1 MAGKDDADLRKVAAV
16 LIPVVVGSLLGLGT
30 SIATSYFNFQ
40 FQQEETIRKETDARL
55 ERAMT
60 LAVKYSSDVG
70 KALSIGI
77 ITKGE
82 ATAKELA
89 VLSAP
94 SDTLAELSAVIQL
107 YFPRLKGEVDQIY
120 AAHAA
125 MMQRF
130 DSIID
135 ARDQH
140 RGEDVAAFSE
150 RIQKETAVAMSRV
163 HSLRNEL
170 GRMANDRRR

>member
-1 MAGKDDADLRKVAAV
+1 MAGKDDADLRNVAAV
-16 LIPVVVGSLLGLGT
+16 LIPVVVGGLLGLGT

-40 FQQEETIRKETDARL
+40 FQQGETIRKEADARL

-60 LAVKYSSDVG
+60 LAVKYASDVG

-77 ITKGE
+77 LTKGE
-82 ATAKELA
+82 VTPKDLA

-94 SDTLAELSAVIQL
+94 SDTLAELSAVVQL
-107 YFPRLKGEVDQIY
+107 YFPQLKGEIDRIY
-120 AAHAA
+120 EAHIV

-135 ARDQH
+135 ARDRH

-150 RIQKETAVAMSRV
+150 RMQKETAVAMSRV
-163 HSLRNEL
+163 HRLRNEL
-170 GRMANDRRR
+170 GRLASDSRR